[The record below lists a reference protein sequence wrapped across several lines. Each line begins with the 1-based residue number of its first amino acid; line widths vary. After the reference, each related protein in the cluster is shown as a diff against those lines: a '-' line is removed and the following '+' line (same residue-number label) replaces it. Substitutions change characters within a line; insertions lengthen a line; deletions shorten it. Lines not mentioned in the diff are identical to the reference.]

1 MFNLPK
7 STVVKKVI
15 PKNAFDAYTNTRQKK
30 IFSEKILRIT
40 WTNKLSQDTIHIT
53 GKDVQEI
60 QFFEIELKDKLN
72 IKDLLVIIDKAIP
85 YHIIFKIKF
94 DEEYYLSTSAKH
106 IHPTNDDNAVIDYTF
121 STDWMSKNEI
131 RFYLELK
138 SNLDWIYK
146 NFCSQFVANA
156 NESINLKELVEN
168 EKKLEGIKKDIEKV
182 KSEISRC
189 KQFNKKVELNLSLKK
204 LENEMRTYIKI
215 KLM

>member
-7 STVVKKVI
+7 STIVKKVI

-40 WTNKLSQDTIHIT
+40 WTNKVSQDTINIT
-53 GKDVQEI
+53 GKDVLEI
-60 QFFEIELKDKLN
+60 QFFDIELKDKLN

-85 YHIIFKIKF
+85 YHIIFTIKF
-94 DEEYYLSTSAKH
+94 NDEYYISTSAKH

-121 STDWMSKNEI
+121 STDWRNENDMLLSI
-131 RFYLELK
+131 ELK

-146 NFCSQFVANA
+146 SFCSQFISS
-156 NESINLKELVEN
+156 EKKSKNLQEIIEN
-168 EKKLEGIKKDIEKV
+168 EKRLDSIKKEIDKI

-189 KQFNKKVELNLSLKK
+189 KQFNKKVELNLQLK
-204 LENEMRTYIKI
+204 I
-215 KLM
+215 LMDKVIVA